1 MVISSYN
8 KFKIFLDAI
17 NNLRK
22 KQIIIILFLILFS
35 SVAELFSIGSAIPF
49 LAILTNPN
57 LINNYQFANKVLNL
71 IDPNNYYDIRL
82 IFTLIFLFF
91 IVFSALVRISLLN
104 IMTKFSFDIGKD
116 ISINIFSNS
125 IFINYIDHTKI
136 NSSVILSN
144 LTIKINVFIAVL
156 LSYLNLVSSI
166 FILLFFFISII
177 FIANFSIILILILL
191 SSIYIII
198 AKFFKKKLLHNS
210 KIIGKE
216 TSYLVKLIQETHGG
230 IKHILIDGNQDL
242 YLKYFEQNQ
251 SILKKSQISN
261 QIIKQSPKF
270 YMELIGMIAIV
281 LFAYYTSS
289 TIDGNLK
296 LFPILGALALTSQRL
311 LPILQ
316 LAFNSWAMI
325 KGESK
330 TFNDILTSISK
341 IKFYNNQSEEKLHFN
356 DKINIKNLSFSYN
369 QNEIFTNLNLTIN
382 KGDIIGIK
390 GKSGSGKTTLIDILI
405 GLLNC
410 YKGEIYVDDELIT
423 NNNIRNFQN
432 IITHVPQ
439 TTFLADISIIE
450 NIAFG
455 IERSLIDTKKVIEIC
470 KIVML
475 DDIINSLNYKYDT
488 IVGERG
494 VFLSG
499 GQRQRLGIARA
510 LYKNASI
517 IIFDEAT
524 NALDVNTENI
534 ILNSI
539 IKYTDITIIIIAHNY
554 TALKYCNKIYDIESN
569 STKQL

>member
-1 MVISSYN
+1 MFINSYN

-22 KQIIIILFLILFS
+22 KQIILILFLILFS
-35 SVAELFSIGSAIPF
+35 SLAELFSIGSAIPF
-49 LAILTNPN
+49 LAILTNPT
-57 LINNYQFANKVLNL
+57 LINNYQFAYKALNL
-71 IDPNNYYDIRL
+71 IDPNKYFDIRL

-91 IVFSALVRISLLN
+91 IVFSALIRISLLN

-144 LTIKINVFIAVL
+144 LTIKINVFIGVL
-156 LSYLNLVSSI
+156 LCYLNLVSSI

-198 AKFFKKKLLHNS
+198 ARFFKKKLVYNS

-230 IKHILIDGNQDL
+230 IKHILIDGNQNL
-242 YLKYFEQNQ
+242 YLKYFEKSQ

-281 LFAYYTSS
+281 IFAYYTST

-330 TFNDILTSISK
+330 TFDDILTSISK
-341 IKFYNNQSEEKLHFN
+341 IKFRNNQSEEKLYFN

-369 QNEIFTNLNLTIN
+369 QKKYL
-382 KGDIIGIK
+382 
-390 GKSGSGKTTLIDILI
+390 LI
-405 GLLNC
+405 
-410 YKGEIYVDDELIT
+410 
-423 NNNIRNFQN
+423 
-432 IITHVPQ
+432 
-439 TTFLADISIIE
+439 
-450 NIAFG
+450 
-455 IERSLIDTKKVIEIC
+455 
-470 KIVML
+470 
-475 DDIINSLNYKYDT
+475 
-488 IVGERG
+488 
-494 VFLSG
+494 
-499 GQRQRLGIARA
+499 
-510 LYKNASI
+510 
-517 IIFDEAT
+517 
-524 NALDVNTENI
+524 
-534 ILNSI
+534 
-539 IKYTDITIIIIAHNY
+539 
-554 TALKYCNKIYDIESN
+554 
-569 STKQL
+569 

>member
-1 MVISSYN
+1 MTISSYN
-8 KFKIFLDAI
+8 KFIIFLDAI

-22 KQIIIILFLILFS
+22 RQIVFILFLILFS
-35 SVAELFSIGSAIPF
+35 SLAELFSIGSAIPF
-49 LAILTNPN
+49 LAILSNPS

-71 IDPNNYYDIRL
+71 IDPNKYFDIRF

-91 IVFSALVRISLLN
+91 IVFSALIRILLLN

-116 ISINIFSNS
+116 ISVNIFSNS

-144 LTIKINVFIAVL
+144 LTIKINIFIGVL
-156 LSYLNLVSSI
+156 LCYLNLVSSI

-177 FIANFSIILILILL
+177 FIANFSIIIILILL
-191 SSIYIII
+191 SSIYISI
-198 AKFFKKKLLHNS
+198 ARFFKKKLVNNS

-230 IKHILIDGNQDL
+230 IKYILIDGNQDL
-242 YLKYFEQNQ
+242 YLKYFEKSQ

-270 YMELIGMIAIV
+270 YMELIGMVAIV
-281 LFAYYTSS
+281 IFAYYTST

-296 LFPILGALALTSQRL
+296 LFPILGALALSSQRL

-330 TFNDILTSISK
+330 TFDDILTSIKK
-341 IKFYNNQSEEKLHFN
+341 IKINNKQTLEKLQFN
-356 DKINIKNLSFSYN
+356 DKINIKNLGFSYD
-369 QNEIFTNLNLTIN
+369 EKKIFTNLNLIIN

-405 GLLNC
+405 GLLNT
-410 YKGEIYVDDELIT
+410 YKGEIFVDNQLIT

-455 IERSLIDTKKVIEIC
+455 IERSLIDTKKVVEIC

-475 DDIINSLNYKYDT
+475 DDLINSLNHKYDT

-524 NALDVNTENI
+524 NALDINTENI

-539 IKYTDITIIIIAHNY
+539 VKYADITIIIIAHNY
-554 TALKYCNKIYDIESN
+554 TALQYCNKIFDIETN
-569 STKQL
+569 STEQL